1 MFRRSDSQV
10 KPLPAEF
17 LAWQVA
23 LRRDTMEKRHGSPHA
38 GVAPIVLARRPGTTL
53 EVASHSIICGLLP
66 RADRLAGKTEEWRK
80 LYESGIGEGA
90 RAVYDRGIEQMRS
103 GYASPEDFDPV
114 SITTLLPAK
123 LPLADALRGDP
134 RCALVFYVFDLV
146 DRSEI
151 GKLRCLHLDA
161 VAEVLTGG
169 PVFDNV
175 YWHNA
180 LFHGPVDDHVVVHFR
195 HLATWDTRFGAL
207 DPVAS

>member
-1 MFRRSDSQV
+1 MFRRNEARVQ
-10 KPLPAEF
+10 PLPAEF

-23 LRRDTMEKRHGSPHA
+23 LRKYTMDTRHGSPHA
-38 GVAPIVLARRPGTTL
+38 GVAPLVIARRPGTTL

-66 RADRLAGKTEEWRK
+66 RADRIAGKTEEWRK

-103 GYASPEDFDPV
+103 AYASTEDFDPE
-114 SITTLLPAK
+114 SLTTLLPAK
-123 LPLADALRGDP
+123 LPLANALRGDS

-161 VAEVLTGG
+161 TAEVLTSG

-175 YWHNA
+175 YWHNT